1 SSSPQRLVRFAA
13 RCARVS
19 ALAVVVV
26 SSCDEDDPAKDIDA
40 CIEESIAQGRTA
52 NWTQG
57 VWRIEGS
64 GERRS
69 CTDEALNTDEFELG
83 SKAIRVHQQGHYL
96 FLENPSLH
104 PGFSLSGRVG
114 DRCIHIYT
122 SEETPYGTVRYDL
135 PARFL
140 GSSSFSGELRSSGPR
155 GCEGSGEFS
164 VSVRLDPVPPSAV
177 TPAPADAG
185 VTDEML
191 CLSCRN
197 GCDHVEPEYVAECK
211 AGCEQ
216 LVCGKKPTDAGA
228 DIDAAESGVPADAAD
243 DAEDGDASDD
253 AATDGS
259 EGDAWD
265 DAADDADDDASD
277 DAATDGSVD
286 DAADDVADDGAA
298 DVEGDG
304 AFDGGV
310 EDATPDASEPAYA
323 LWDGVVELPDPGDL
337 KSGAC
342 AVGSGRGATG
352 PGAAWLL
359 VAAALAGWRRR
370 RGAS

>member
-1 SSSPQRLVRFAA
+1 
-13 RCARVS
+13 
-19 ALAVVVV
+19 
-26 SSCDEDDPAKDIDA
+26 
-40 CIEESIAQGRTA
+40 
-52 NWTQG
+52 
-57 VWRIEGS
+57 
-64 GERRS
+64 
-69 CTDEALNTDEFELG
+69 
-83 SKAIRVHQQGHYL
+83 
-96 FLENPSLH
+96 
-104 PGFSLSGRVG
+104 
-114 DRCIHIYT
+114 
-122 SEETPYGTVRYDL
+122 
-135 PARFL
+135 
-140 GSSSFSGELRSSGPR
+140 
-155 GCEGSGEFS
+155 
-164 VSVRLDPVPPSAV
+164 
-177 TPAPADAG
+177 
-185 VTDEML
+185 ML

-323 LWDGVVELPDPGDL
+323 LWDGVVELPAPGDL